1 MKPELYI
8 LGSNSATPTRDRHPT
23 AQILRIG
30 SSKIMIDCG
39 EGTQNQLLKYGLRHT
54 GITHICISHLH
65 GDHYFGLIGLLSSMS
80 LSGRKDTLYLIGP
93 PALNEIIN
101 LQITHG
107 GISLNFSIDFIATN
121 PNQPSFVTQTNLF
134 SIESF
139 PLKHRIHCT
148 GFLIKELPKEL
159 HINLEAI
166 QFYKVPVSLLNDLKK
181 GADFITENGET
192 IANHLLTT
200 PAHPSYSYA
209 FCSDTIYDPEIVHYI
224 KNVDLLYHEATFMKN
239 LEERAQLY
247 YHSTAEQAGK
257 IAQQANVKKLII
269 GHFSSRYDN
278 LEMLLKEAQEV
289 FENTVLAIEGN
300 MTTIGE

>member
-23 AQILRIG
+23 SQILRIG
-30 SSKIMIDCG
+30 NAKIMIDCG
-39 EGTQNQLLKYGLRHT
+39 EGTQNQLLKYGIRHT

-80 LSGRKDTLYLIGP
+80 LSGRKDTLHLIGP
-93 PALNEIIN
+93 PALLEIIN
-101 LQITHG
+101 LQILHG
-107 GISLNFSIDFIATN
+107 GIILNFSIDFIATN
-121 PNQPSFVTQTNLF
+121 PNQHSFITQSNLF

-148 GFLIKELPKEL
+148 GFLIKELPKDL
-159 HINLEAI
+159 HINLETTTA
-166 QFYKVPVSLLNDLKK
+166 YNVPLNLLNDIKK
-181 GADFITENGET
+181 GDDFITENGET
-192 IANHLLTT
+192 IPNHILTT

-209 FCSDTIYDPEIVHYI
+209 FCSDTIYNPEIVPFI
-224 KNVDLLYHEATFMKN
+224 KNVDLLYHEATFTKN

-269 GHFSSRYDN
+269 GHFSSRYEN
-278 LEMLLKEAQEV
+278 LDVLLKEAQEQ
-289 FENTVLAIEGN
+289 FENTVLAIEG
-300 MTTIGE
+300 TAITIGE